1 MMNLLKIVRCE
12 KWKKKKNISKVI
24 TASNLPPVIVK
35 YILKDF
41 LMDFEMIEQT
51 VIKQQHS
58 EYEQR
63 LKENKKDKK

>member
-1 MMNLLKIVRCE
+1 MEEKIE
-12 KWKKKKNISKVI
+12 KGIDFATDELRQNISKVI

-51 VIKQQHS
+51 VIKQQHQD
-58 EYEQR
+58 YEQK
-63 LKENKKDKK
+63 LKKDKK